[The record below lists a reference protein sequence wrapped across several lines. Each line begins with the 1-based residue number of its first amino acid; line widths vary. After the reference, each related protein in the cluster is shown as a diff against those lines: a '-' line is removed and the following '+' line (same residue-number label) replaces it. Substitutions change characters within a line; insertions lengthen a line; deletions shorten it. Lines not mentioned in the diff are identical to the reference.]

1 MKQPNYRP
9 LPSQAPEKD
18 FFVPSSI
25 HGLLNPVASG
35 DGVGSA
41 SAPHAPL
48 GARDADR
55 FSDHPSL
62 TSNNSITEIN
72 SGIAVGSDDKK
83 KKKYEEWKEEIEPT
97 LSGYHWKCAHRMQEI
112 IRIVAEKFGQQA
124 IGVMDLTFS
133 GKDQPSYEYANRC
146 LNSFMTNVFRPRY
159 GKNYMVVCERGG
171 KFGRFH
177 FHILF
182 AYSGQDLRTGSR
194 RTRTKSGRWYFYPNR
209 VCRAE
214 YDFIKPKLSGY
225 GFGERVSIQP
235 LWDIAKGAKYFS
247 KYIGKGHYHRSP
259 DMKRRQLV
267 RYGASF
273 SKYCS
278 MRFSKLAGVSAER
291 RQILAMLG
299 GRYGCIDIAEL
310 GDMFGP
316 RWQYYSGDQL
326 RYICGIRKGG
336 GYAKQIEWLQ
346 TYMWNRYK
354 YKLLALDQ
362 GSGWFSIM
370 GAIHY
375 TIKPS
380 KARKWVG
387 SSWQAPDEDYE
398 QSGVL
403 DSPNLFQHA
412 WRELTNKVECDLGEP
427 VALDAIP
434 PPNINKIKHNENGNK
449 NNERITEDRRD
460 SDRINETF
468 AFTW

>member
-1 MKQPNYRP
+1 
-9 LPSQAPEKD
+9 
-18 FFVPSSI
+18 
-25 HGLLNPVASG
+25 
-35 DGVGSA
+35 
-41 SAPHAPL
+41 
-48 GARDADR
+48 
-55 FSDHPSL
+55 
-62 TSNNSITEIN
+62 
-72 SGIAVGSDDKK
+72 
-83 KKKYEEWKEEIEPT
+83 
-97 LSGYHWKCAHRMQEI
+97 
-112 IRIVAEKFGQQA
+112 
-124 IGVMDLTFS
+124 
-133 GKDQPSYEYANRC
+133 
-146 LNSFMTNVFRPRY
+146 
-159 GKNYMVVCERGG
+159 
-171 KFGRFH
+171 
-177 FHILF
+177 
-182 AYSGQDLRTGSR
+182 
-194 RTRTKSGRWYFYPNR
+194 
-209 VCRAE
+209 
-214 YDFIKPKLSGY
+214 
-225 GFGERVSIQP
+225 
-235 LWDIAKGAKYFS
+235 
-247 KYIGKGHYHRSP
+247 
-259 DMKRRQLV
+259 
-267 RYGASF
+267 
-273 SKYCS
+273 

-460 SDRINETF
+460 SDRINETL